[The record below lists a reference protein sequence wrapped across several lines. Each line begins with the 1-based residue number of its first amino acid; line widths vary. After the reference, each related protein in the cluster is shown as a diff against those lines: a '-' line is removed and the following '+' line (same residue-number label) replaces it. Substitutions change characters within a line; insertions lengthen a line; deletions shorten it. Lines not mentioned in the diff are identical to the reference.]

1 MWRLQ
6 AAAVAQGERPS
17 GMQDW
22 EQLGLHA
29 TTAEEAQ
36 WVKDTNNRHMQRMMG
51 SKPWSSL
58 CQSKEKTL
66 FISSEVEVREFITI
80 NQEA

>member
-1 MWRLQ
+1 MRRLQ
-6 AAAVAQGERPS
+6 AAAVAEVERPS

-36 WVKDTNNRHMQRMMG
+36 WVKVHQQPPHAKNDGVKAMV
-51 SKPWSSL
+51 KPLSVQGKDSVYFKW
-58 CQSKEKTL
+58 K
-66 FISSEVEVREFITI
+66 
-80 NQEA
+80 